1 MATNAY
7 TSNIPATVTI
17 TNLLKA
23 DSRKLADEF
32 ETWNTGLA
40 AATPD
45 GKALSG
51 KSLEVGIEDNS
62 IMIPIYKNKN
72 LYYKLDADSDMTL
85 TANSDEEVLFYC
97 ALKKDNVLDVAW
109 EAKQ

>member
-40 AATPD
+40 AAAGGD
-45 GKALSG
+45 ALSG
-51 KSLEVGIEDNS
+51 SIPVGIEDNS
-62 IMIPIYKNKN
+62 IMIPVYKNKN
-72 LYYKLDADSDMTL
+72 LYYKLDADHNMTL
-85 TANSDEEVLFYC
+85 TANSDEEVLFYR
-97 ALKKDNVLDVAW
+97 ALAKDNVLKVTW
-109 EAKQ
+109 EAKS